1 MAKKDT
7 ASQNAIIRAL
17 LLEGKTIT
25 TYQAFVD
32 YHITRL
38 PSRICDIRQGNDGHE
53 PLPVHTEMIW
63 NEDGTHYGLNYL
75 DKDYLNAYRADKERE
90 AREIANQV
98 AHMGAGQLPTT
109 KLNVSTNMVQTA
121 NQLSLF

>member
-25 TYQAFVD
+25 TYQAFID

-53 PLPVHTEMIW
+53 SLPVVTEMIY
-63 NEDGTHYGLNYL
+63 NEDGTKYGLNYL
-75 DKDYLNAYRADKERE
+75 DKEYLAAYRADKERAE
-90 AREIANQV
+90 REKSNNNRHYFRI
-98 AHMGAGQLPTT
+98 
-109 KLNVSTNMVQTA
+109 
-121 NQLSLF
+121 